1 MVPASSG
8 TPLQTKKMVL
18 RSRAPSRSSSLSS
31 ASALGRSSSVSQ
43 QPKKLVRSRSFQ
55 SLHSRSFLGCSLP
68 TLTLQGKPLCGLC
81 LYSCSSRLSGRACQ
95 STSAAHSAPFGR
107 CVPLVTAGLFANFL
121 QKQSKR
127 PSATKAKG
135 ISVVAVVVL
144 CEMWFFMEAFVN
156 VYKFFD
162 SVEVPAGAG
171 ASVVFYMRFFAV
183 FLVLRVVRFW
193 V

>member
-1 MVPASSG
+1 M
-8 TPLQTKKMVL
+8 
-18 RSRAPSRSSSLSS
+18 
-31 ASALGRSSSVSQ
+31 
-43 QPKKLVRSRSFQ
+43 
-55 SLHSRSFLGCSLP
+55 
-68 TLTLQGKPLCGLC
+68 
-81 LYSCSSRLSGRACQ
+81 
-95 STSAAHSAPFGR
+95 
-107 CVPLVTAGLFANFL
+107 PLVTAGLFANFL

-144 CEMWFFMEAFVN
+144 CERWFFMGAFVN

-183 FLVLRVVRFW
+183 FLVLRVVRFR

>member
-1 MVPASSG
+1 MRLVSIQLPQSTVRQSLSVHFRS
-8 TPLQTKKMVL
+8 TL
-18 RSRAPSRSSSLSS
+18 RSRWSLR
-31 ASALGRSSSVSQ
+31 ALGYCR
-43 QPKKLVRSRSFQ
+43 
-55 SLHSRSFLGCSLP
+55 
-68 TLTLQGKPLCGLC
+68 TL
-81 LYSCSSRLSGRACQ
+81 CQ
-95 STSAAHSAPFGR
+95 
-107 CVPLVTAGLFANFL
+107 LF

-144 CEMWFFMEAFVN
+144 CERRFFIAAFVN

-171 ASVVFYMRFFAV
+171 ASVVFYVVFFAV
-183 FLVLRVVRFW
+183 FLVLRVVRFG